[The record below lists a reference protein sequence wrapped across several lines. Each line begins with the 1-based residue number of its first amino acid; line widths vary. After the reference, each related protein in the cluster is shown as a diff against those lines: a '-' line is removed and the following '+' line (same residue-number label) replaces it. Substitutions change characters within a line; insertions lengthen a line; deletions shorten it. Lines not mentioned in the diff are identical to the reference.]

1 MIFSLVITGAPHS
14 SNAPYSALR
23 FARSALENGHGI
35 HRIFLQGD
43 GVLCATNLGQ
53 APQDLLDVP
62 ALWQEF
68 AAKHNIDV
76 VVCVTS
82 ALKRGI
88 LNESEA
94 RRYGKGHFN
103 LAGGMEIS
111 GLGQLMDAIQQSD
124 RVVTFGA

>member
-23 FARSALENGHGI
+23 FARAALDNGHRI

-43 GVLCATNLGQ
+43 GVLCASTLGQ
-53 APQDLLDVP
+53 APQDLLDIP
-62 ALWQEF
+62 ALWQAF
-68 AAKHNIDV
+68 AAEHRIDV
-76 VVCVTS
+76 VVCVAS

-88 LNESEA
+88 LNETEA
-94 RRYGKGHFN
+94 KRYGKGHYN
-103 LAGGMEIS
+103 ISESMELS
-111 GLGQLMDAIQQSD
+111 GLGQLVDAIQQSD